1 MTKVICSTETHE
13 SFHMFI
19 VLLYNKESDSDVVV
33 IYHYYYK
40 LYDNV
45 VGNNVCMKVLS
56 IISSKFEHHYR
67 TVISVI
73 DAKDG
78 L

>member
-1 MTKVICSTETHE
+1 MTGHMLYRHE

-33 IYHYYYK
+33 IIKK

-45 VGNNVCMKVLS
+45 VGNNVCMKV
-56 IISSKFEHHYR
+56 
-67 TVISVI
+67 
-73 DAKDG
+73 
-78 L
+78 